1 MTKSPLRMEYLFS
14 DPPYDPAVSP
24 ADYDM
29 LCVESGGAELY
40 GEIMW
45 PDGSFSQGRPCV
57 VLVHGYPGVA
67 RNDDLA
73 FALRRIGCVV
83 ITMHHRGAWGSQGKY
98 LISNCV
104 QDVVRVCTH
113 VQSRGFCQS
122 YHTDPETVFLVGH
135 SMGGNSVLQ
144 AARRMKGIR
153 GLVLLAPYDPTCFLR
168 RGEAPELLSLLRT
181 GYILHGDGQ
190 EAILRDIQGHLEDYA
205 FEAAFPE
212 VKDQNICCITGT
224 LDQIAPPWMVA
235 SLWSRLAA
243 RRTGAIQRLVE
254 LPASHGLC
262 GRRIAV
268 IETVAQFLCDVCNE
282 QKRSPSSSC
291 RD

>member
-1 MTKSPLRMEYLFS
+1 MTKSPLRMEYLFA

-29 LCVESGGAELY
+29 LCVESSGAELY

-104 QDVVRVCTH
+104 QDVVRICTH
-113 VQSRGFCQS
+113 VQSRGFCES
-122 YHTDPETVFLVGH
+122 YHTDPHAVFLVGH

-144 AARRMKGIR
+144 AARRIKGIR
-153 GLVLLAPYDPTCFLR
+153 GLVLLAPYDPTCFLQ
-168 RGEAPELLSLLRT
+168 RGEGARLMKLLRT
-181 GYILHGDGQ
+181 GYILRSDGSG
-190 EAILRDIQGHLEDYA
+190 AILRDIQGHLADYA
-205 FEAAFPE
+205 FGNAYPDI
-212 VKDQNICCITGT
+212 KDQNICCITGT
-224 LDQIAPPWMVA
+224 LDQIAPPWMA
-235 SLWSRLAA
+235 APLWNKLAVHE
-243 RRTGAIQRLVE
+243 TTAIQRLVE
-254 LPASHGLC
+254 LPVSHGLC
-262 GRRIAV
+262 GGRIAV
-268 IETVAQFLCDVCNE
+268 IEIVARFIDDVCMAA
-282 QKRSPSSSC
+282 Q
-291 RD
+291 